1 MNILRINAVITR
13 YFYALTNSLDR
24 MADTIYWPILDL
36 LIWGITSTYIRSL
49 NSNLPF
55 IVIAFVTGLIFWY
68 IIWRS
73 QYEISISLMAE
84 IWDRNI
90 VNFFASPLKISEWI
104 VSVIIFG
111 AIKMLISIFVATIV
125 SYVLYKVNVFSLG
138 FMIIPFMASLMFT
151 GWSIGFTTSALILRY
166 GERIQTFVWVG
177 PSIFMPFSAVFYPV
191 SILPDWAQKISTFVP
206 TSYIFEGMREV
217 LYKDTFSLDK
227 LILSLALNTIYLII
241 SLSFFIFMFNK
252 SKKLGL
258 GRLI

>member
-1 MNILRINAVITR
+1 MNALRINAVITR

-24 MADTIYWPILDL
+24 MADVIYWPILDL
-36 LIWGITSTYIRSL
+36 LIWGITSTYIRSIN
-49 NSNLPF
+49 NSLPF
-55 IVIAFVTGLIFWY
+55 IIVAFISGLIFWL

-104 VSVIIFG
+104 ISVIIFG
-111 AIKMLISIFVATIV
+111 AMKMLVSVSIAIFF
-125 SYVLYKVNVFSLG
+125 SYILYKVNIFSLG
-138 FMIIPFMASLMFT
+138 FMLIPFMASLMFT
-151 GWSIGFTTSALILRY
+151 GWSIGFTVSALVLRY

-177 PSIFMPFSAVFYPV
+177 PSIFMPFSAVFYPL
-191 SILPDWAQKISTFVP
+191 SILPNWAQKIASFVP
-206 TSYIFEGMREV
+206 TSYIFEGMREI
-217 LYKDTFSLDK
+217 LIKGTFSLDK
-227 LILSLALNTIYLII
+227 LILSLALNVIYLIL

>member
-125 SYVLYKVNVFSLG
+125 SYVLYKE
-138 FMIIPFMASLMFT
+138 
-151 GWSIGFTTSALILRY
+151 IGRAH
-166 GERIQTFVWVG
+166 V
-177 PSIFMPFSAVFYPV
+177 
-191 SILPDWAQKISTFVP
+191 
-206 TSYIFEGMREV
+206 
-217 LYKDTFSLDK
+217 
-227 LILSLALNTIYLII
+227 
-241 SLSFFIFMFNK
+241 
-252 SKKLGL
+252 
-258 GRLI
+258 